1 MTDEE
6 HRPEES
12 EPAVPSDF
20 TPPGALLKAAR
31 EEAQLREEDV
41 ARELRMTVSKVRALE
56 ADDYAQLHSDTFVRG
71 YLRTYAKLLK
81 LDADEILQAYK
92 QARLAAG
99 LEKEEEESPLQINV
113 PEPSKPLWRFALW
126 IVILLVGL
134 WALSVWFLG
143 NQPSS
148 SSGDSSMNEP
158 VADLAL
164 EPQATSAPEDT
175 GNPSAE
181 AGQRSEFSPD
191 RASLDRS
198 LTGVEETPNAPE
210 INEAGIGTE
219 ALASTQVQ
227 AGQSALT
234 GPELLDQL
242 TLTFEDECWLEV
254 TDSRGDILAVDLVL
268 EGRTL
273 SLSGKAPF
281 EVKMGNA
288 RAVNVELNGD
298 PVEFDV
304 PQGRRTMTLTVN

>member
-6 HRPEES
+6 NRPEES
-12 EPAVPSDF
+12 EPAAPSDF
-20 TPPGALLKAAR
+20 TPPGVLLKAAR

-99 LEKEEEESPLQINV
+99 LEEEEEESPLQINV
-113 PEPSKPLWRFALW
+113 PEPSRPLWRFALW

-148 SSGDSSMNEP
+148 TGSESAMNEP
-158 VADLAL
+158 VADLGL
-164 EPQATSAPEDT
+164 EPQGASSPGEADSA
-175 GNPSAE
+175 SAE
-181 AGQRSEFSPD
+181 AGQGLEFSPD

-198 LTGVEETPNAPE
+198 LTGVEQSPNEPE
-210 INEAGIGTE
+210 AEDSGIATE
-219 ALASTQVQ
+219 ALASTQAQ
-227 AGQSALT
+227 AARSALS

-242 TLTFEDECWLEV
+242 TLTFDEECWLEV

-288 RAVNVELNGD
+288 RAVSVELNGD

>member
-6 HRPEES
+6 NRPEES
-12 EPAVPSDF
+12 EPAAPSDF

-31 EEAQLREEDV
+31 EEARLSEEDV

-99 LEKEEEESPLQINV
+99 LEEEEEESPLQINV
-113 PEPSKPLWRFALW
+113 PEPSRPLWRFALW

-148 SSGDSSMNEP
+148 TGGEAAMNEP

-164 EPQATSAPEDT
+164 EPQGTASRGET

-181 AGQRSEFSPD
+181 AGQGVEFSPD
-191 RASLDRS
+191 RAALDRS
-198 LTGVEETPNAPE
+198 LTGIEQTPNEPE

-227 AGQSALT
+227 NGQGALT

-242 TLTFEDECWLEV
+242 TLTFDEECWLEV

>member
-6 HRPEES
+6 NRPEES
-12 EPAVPSDF
+12 EPAAPSDF

-31 EEAQLREEDV
+31 EEAQLKEEDV

-81 LDADEILQAYK
+81 LDADEVLQAYK

-99 LEKEEEESPLQINV
+99 LEEEEEESPLQINV
-113 PEPSKPLWRFALW
+113 PEPSRPLWRFALW

-148 SSGDSSMNEP
+148 TGGEAAMNEP
-158 VADLAL
+158 VAELGL
-164 EPQATSAPEDT
+164 EQPVAPSPADSES
-175 GNPSAE
+175 PSGE
-181 AGQRSEFSPD
+181 GGQVID
-191 RASLDRS
+191 MAADQTSLDES
-198 LTGVEETPNAPE
+198 ATGMEETPSESESADTPTD
-210 INEAGIGTE
+210 TE
-219 ALASTQVQ
+219 ALASTRVQ
-227 AGQSALT
+227 SGQGGLT

-242 TLTFEDECWLEV
+242 TLTFDEECWLEV

-281 EVKMGNA
+281 DVKMGNA